1 MLIDALRRRI
11 ARQGAQPLL
20 TYYDGRDGSRIELSA
35 LTFANWVDKTAN
47 LIVDLGHEDGEP
59 IDIALA
65 ATHPAHWVTL
75 AWVAAAWQRGCPVNP
90 GVSGADL
97 LVVGPGD
104 RSRAAVTVACSL
116 HPLGL
121 GFLVAPEGAVDY
133 REAMAQPDAHDLSPL
148 GESTMWAGEPAPDTT
163 PAETTAEATTPVP
176 VETAETKQGLAART
190 LNFVKKAIPD
200 KASLKAAV
208 TTPVRYAEDGYSWV
222 VKRFAD

>member
-1 MLIDALRRRI
+1 MLIDSLRRRV

-35 LTFANWVDKTAN
+35 VTFANWVDKTAN

-65 ATHPAHWVTL
+65 GSHPAHWVTL
-75 AWVAAAWQRGCPVNP
+75 VWVAAAWQRGCPVNP
-90 GVSGADL
+90 GVSGAEL

-104 RSRAAVTVACSL
+104 LSRAAVTVACSL

-121 GFLVAPEGAVDY
+121 GFPVAPEGTVDY

-148 GESTMWAGEPAPDTT
+148 GESTVWAGEPAPETAPRDSRLLLLDP
-163 PAETTAEATTPVP
+163 PAGWATVAEALVAPVLGGGST
-176 VETAETKQGLAART
+176 VVVVGLAADR
-190 LNFVKKAIPD
+190 VAEI
-200 KASLKAAV
+200 AA
-208 TTPVRYAEDGYSWV
+208 AE
-222 VKRFAD
+222 RALLA